1 MAVMMEDLLL
11 IICRLM
17 SDFQMVH
24 IMKLIFKLKLE
35 MLRSMEELMF
45 KVQLNLSIKPGK
57 WMVTIKLLVDIIQVL
72 LVD

>member
-35 MLRSMEELMF
+35 MLRSMEKWMF
-45 KVQLNLSIKPGK
+45 KVRLDLSIKPGK